1 MQEGKRDQMID
12 RPWRVDGYVVWHGT
26 RRFSPPTDV
35 LELPEKLMIVVEI
48 AGMRAG
54 DFNVVLA
61 DGRLIITGTRERPS
75 PQNAAF
81 HQVEIGYGEFRVEV
95 YLPWSVE
102 REQVTA
108 SYRDGFL
115 QIDLPRHPDANFR
128 VVDVHVNDAD
138 K

>member
-1 MQEGKRDQMID
+1 MQDRKRDQILD
-12 RPWRVDGYVVWHGT
+12 RPWQVDGYIVWRGT

-35 LELPEKLMIVVEI
+35 LELPDKLMIVVEI

-54 DFNVVLA
+54 DVNVVLA
-61 DGRLIITGTRERPS
+61 DGRLIITGTRERPTL
-75 PQNAAF
+75 QNAAF

-128 VVDVHVNDAD
+128 VVDVHVNDD
-138 K
+138 DE